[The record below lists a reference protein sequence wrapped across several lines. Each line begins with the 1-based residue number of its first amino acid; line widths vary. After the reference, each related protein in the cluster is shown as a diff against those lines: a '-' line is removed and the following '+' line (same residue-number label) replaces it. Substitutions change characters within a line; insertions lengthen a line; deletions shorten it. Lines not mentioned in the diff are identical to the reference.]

1 MDISQSGAE
10 VPEESEQLA
19 SLTCPAV
26 MEFQRTLYPEGLFTR
41 GALVS
46 VLTVNLRIANSKCL
60 SREKPSHI

>member
-1 MDISQSGAE
+1 MDISQSGVE
-10 VPEESEQLA
+10 VPEESERLA

-26 MEFQRTLYPEGLFTR
+26 MEFQCTLYPEGFFTC

-46 VLTVNLRIANSKCL
+46 VLTVNLRIAKSKCL